1 MLFDKII
8 SQSAICRQIKCSRW
22 AELIQSAKFHCGLAN
37 AANAVTEFRMLN
49 NGAPVIVGNPAD
61 NGSGHNHMI
70 QLLNNSS
77 PGGATPLCRHIR
89 EVTAQIRAMESTL
102 RANGHKAVLV
112 IATDGEASDGDVS
125 QALAPLKNLPVWVV
139 LRLCTGEDK
148 VVNYWNNIDSQI
160 ELDMDILDDLV
171 AEAEEIHEHNKW
183 FTYGEPLHHLREFGC
198 SVKEIDLLDETKLTP
213 DQIRDVC
220 VILFGGCADD
230 YPHPE
235 ASAKDF
241 LSSVS
246 AKNGKVPA
254 VWSPIAKKMRPWIEV
269 GALKSALGKGCVIS

>member
-1 MLFDKII
+1 MYI
-8 SQSAICRQIKCSRW
+8 QYRQIQCSRW

-37 AANAVTEFRMLN
+37 AAGAVTEFRLLN

-61 NGSGHNHMI
+61 NGTGHHHMM
-70 QLLNNSS
+70 QMLNSCS

-89 EVTAQIRAMESTL
+89 EVTMQIQAMESTL

-112 IATDGEASDGDVS
+112 ICTDGESSDGNVS
-125 QALAPLKNLPVWVV
+125 VALAALKHLPVWVV

-148 VVNYWNNIDSQI
+148 VVNYWNGIDSQL

-171 AEAEEIHEHNKW
+171 AEGQEIYQHNKW
-183 FTYGEPLHHLREFGC
+183 FTYGEPLHRLREFGC
-198 SVKEIDLLDETKLTP
+198 CIKEVDLLDETKLTP

-220 VILFGGCADD
+220 VILFGGRVDD
-230 YPHPE
+230 YPHPQ

-241 LSSVS
+241 LTAITAANAKVS
-246 AKNGKVPA
+246 G
-254 VWSPIAKKMRPWIEV
+254 
-269 GALKSALGKGCVIS
+269 